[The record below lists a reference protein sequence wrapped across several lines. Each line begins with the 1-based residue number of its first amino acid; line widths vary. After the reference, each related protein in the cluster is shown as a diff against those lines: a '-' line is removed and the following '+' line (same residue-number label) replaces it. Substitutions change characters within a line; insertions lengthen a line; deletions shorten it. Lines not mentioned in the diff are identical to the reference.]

1 MDGLGEYI
9 RNIFC
14 IYIVLSM
21 VENLISSDKYI
32 KYIKL
37 FGGIIMVIAVI
48 KPIASLL
55 GNVSLDPDV
64 GIFDRYGLSDEV
76 YADILNAERGR
87 NDEIIGIY
95 TSSILERAGTYA
107 ADGGYEVVNGSVEL
121 NLDESSS
128 DYGSVELIRLDL
140 VKPEQRDETEI
151 YDTSNAAFYDY
162 NLITLKNN
170 LANFYNLP
178 QSNIYINIYSRQDY
192 KEGARD

>member
-55 GNVSLDPDV
+55 GNVSLEPDV
-64 GIFDRYGLSDEV
+64 GIFDQYGLSDEV

-95 TSSILERAGTYA
+95 TSSILERADTYA
-107 ADGGYEVVNGSVEL
+107 EDGGYEVVNGSVEL

-140 VKPEQRDETEI
+140 VKLEPRDEAEI